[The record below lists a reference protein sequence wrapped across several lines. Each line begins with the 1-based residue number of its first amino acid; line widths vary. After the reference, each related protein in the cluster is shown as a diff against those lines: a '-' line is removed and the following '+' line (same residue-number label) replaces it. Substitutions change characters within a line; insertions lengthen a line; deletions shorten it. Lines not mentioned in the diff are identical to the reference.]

1 MIQPLN
7 RRRFSAGLALAPW
20 AAGGLLT
27 GCSNIPD
34 SIKIGVAQPLS
45 GPLSAL
51 GKDLLNGV
59 QLAVNELNKANFSIE
74 GKRVTLEVMSVD
86 DKADAA
92 TGKAVAQQLVDAGVV
107 AVVGHLNSGV
117 SIETAPIYAAAGIAQ
132 IAISTNPKFTQLGH
146 DHDLPHG
153 GQRQPAGAGHWF
165 VCVVAVWRCALCRA
179 GRWHALRQGFDRW
192 CGRAAQGGKAR
203 GGAAPVVRRQDRG
216 F

>member
-27 GCSNIPD
+27 GCGNIPD

-59 QLAVNELNKANFSIE
+59 QLAINELNKGNFSID
-74 GKRVTLEVMSVD
+74 GKRVTLEVMSLD

-92 TGKAVAQQLVDAGVV
+92 TGKAVAQQLV
-107 AVVGHLNSGV
+107 L
-117 SIETAPIYAAAGIAQ
+117 AA
-132 IAISTNPKFTQLGH
+132 
-146 DHDLPHG
+146 
-153 GQRQPAGAGHWF
+153 R
-165 VCVVAVWRCALCRA
+165 V
-179 GRWHALRQGFDRW
+179 
-192 CGRAAQGGKAR
+192 
-203 GGAAPVVRRQDRG
+203 
-216 F
+216 